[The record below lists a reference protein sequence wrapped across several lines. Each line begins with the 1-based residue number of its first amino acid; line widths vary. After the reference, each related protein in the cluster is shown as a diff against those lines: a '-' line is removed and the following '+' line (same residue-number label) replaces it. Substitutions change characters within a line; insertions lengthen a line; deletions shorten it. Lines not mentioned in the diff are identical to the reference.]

1 VVTKYAMINT
11 AEDCAGTREFYSS
24 SSTVLT

>member
-1 VVTKYAMINT
+1 MVTKYAMINT

-24 SSTVLT
+24 SSTRQC